1 MPDVSGLTFS
11 GARLLDGRVV
21 DVTVSGGLITAVT
34 PAGELP
40 AVGEHVELDGHLLIP
55 GLWDRHTHFA
65 QWAQSSRRVQL
76 GDAESAADAAGVLAA
91 HAEAHPDGAVVGVG
105 FRDALWPDRPHF
117 SLLDDAL
124 SPGGVSDDADPE
136 RKVIAIS
143 ADLHTVWLNSAA
155 LRAHGFYEHP
165 SGVLREQDA
174 FAVID
179 ALGDVSV
186 DTVDRWAH
194 EAAEAA
200 AARGVV
206 GIVDFDMDFAPDAWR
221 RRFAAGFDELRVEAA
236 FYPQDREQAFAL
248 DLPSGTPLEESGLL
262 VLGPLKVITDGS
274 LNTRTAYCDAPY
286 PGRSGDDRFGL
297 LTVPPN
303 ELAPLLA
310 LSARRGIH
318 AAVHAIG
325 DHAVA
330 YALDCFGATGARG
343 TIEHAQLLRPEDLP
357 RFAEL
362 GVTAS
367 VQPEHAMD
375 DRDVA
380 DRYWRGRTG
389 RAFPLRSLLD
399 AGAQLAFGSDAPV
412 APLDPWLAIASA
424 VFRTRGGRT
433 AWHGEQRLTL
443 QQAVQASVRSSIAVG
458 QPADLVV
465 LGADPRAADVAEL
478 RSQPVVATM
487 VAGRFSYDAIR

>member
-1 MPDVSGLTFS
+1 MTLTFS
-11 GARLLDGRVV
+11 GARLIDGRIV
-21 DVTVSGGLITAVT
+21 DVTVSGGTITAVT

-40 AVGEHVELDGHLLIP
+40 TVGEHVELDGHVLIP

-65 QWAQSSRRVQL
+65 QWAQSARRVQL
-76 GDAESAADAAGVLAA
+76 GDAGSAADAAAVLAA
-91 HAEAHPDGAVVGVG
+91 HAETHPDGDLVGVG
-105 FRDALWPDRPHF
+105 FRDALWPDAPHF
-117 SLLDDAL
+117 ALLDEAL
-124 SPGGVSDDADPE
+124 GDDADPE
-136 RKVIAIS
+136 RRVVAVS

-155 LRAHGFYEHP
+155 LKAHGFYEHP

-179 ALGDVSV
+179 ALDDVPEA
-186 DTVDRWAH
+186 TVDGWAH

-206 GIVDFDMDFAPDAWR
+206 GIVDFELGFAPDAWR

-236 FYPQDREQAFAL
+236 FYPERLADVLAL
-248 DLPSGTPLEESGLL
+248 GLGGGAQLDASGLL
-262 VLGPLKVITDGS
+262 TLGPLKVITDGS
-274 LNTRTAYCDAPY
+274 LNTRTAYLREPY
-286 PGRSGDDRFGL
+286 ASDVGADERGL
-297 LTVPPN
+297 LTVPPD
-303 ELAPLLA
+303 ELIELLRQA
-310 LSARRGIH
+310 VRADLQ

-325 DHAVA
+325 DRAVSH
-330 YALDCFGATGARG
+330 ALDAFALAGARG
-343 TIEHAQLLRPEDLP
+343 SVEHAQLVHPEDLS

-380 DRYWRGRTG
+380 ERYWGARSR
-389 RAFPLRSLLD
+389 RAFPLRSLLES
-399 AGAQLAFGSDAPV
+399 GATLAFGSDAPV

-424 VFRTRGGRT
+424 VFRTRGDRA
-433 AWHGEQRLTL
+433 AWHAEQCVTV

-465 LGADPRAADVAEL
+465 LGADPLGAEVAEL